1 MTLSLIKVR
10 LILMSIII
18 NWIKANKLTF
28 VLLLIVGYFVFNKF
42 FSSASYQMVTRY
54 GGVDMG
60 SEIAMKS
67 APAMGIG
74 GMPIGRS
81 DYIPPI
87 QEAPPTTDVAN
98 RLVISESY
106 LSLLVQSVV
115 DAQNQ
120 IIQTAESLGGYMV
133 NSNLNNP
140 QDAPTATISVRV
152 PSAKLREALEVYRGL
167 AVKVVSE
174 NLTGQDVTDQFVD
187 NKARLET
194 LEKTKAKFE
203 EIFDQAV
210 KIEDILTVQREII
223 NLQAEI
229 DSVKGQQNYLEKN
242 AQMARLT
249 VYLSTDEF
257 ALPYAPSESWR
268 PEVIFKQAVRSLVAQ
283 VRKVGT
289 AFIWLAVYSVI
300 WIPVLVLFFY
310 LKRRNKLSQ

>member
-1 MTLSLIKVR
+1 
-10 LILMSIII
+10 MSPYSDSRNLDSGI
-18 NWIKANKLTF
+18 
-28 VLLLIVGYFVFNKF
+28 
-42 FSSASYQMVTRY
+42 S
-54 GGVDMG
+54 
-60 SEIAMKS
+60 MKS
-67 APAMGIG
+67 APGMGIG
-74 GMPIGRS
+74 GTGS
-81 DYIPPI
+81 DYFPPL
-87 QEAPPTTDVAN
+87 QEAPPTTGVNN

-106 LSLLVQSVV
+106 LSLLVKSVV
-115 DAQNQ
+115 EAQNQ

-152 PSAKLREALEVYRGL
+152 PSTKLREALEIYRGL

-210 KIEDILTVQREII
+210 NIQDILTVQREII

-242 AQMARLT
+242 AQMAKLT

-268 PEVIFKQAVRSLVAQ
+268 PEVIFKQAVRSLVSQ
-283 VRKVGT
+283 VRKIGT
-289 AFIWLAVYSVI
+289 ALIWLAVYSII
-300 WIPVLVLFFY
+300 WVPILLIIFY
-310 LKRRNKLSQ
+310 LKRKKISASKF